1 MDGKLLFEVR
11 KGIKAAAGIET
22 LLVLTVA
29 ALYLAIVPRGVG
41 PDKLMA
47 DAELLRCRLEQGGQ
61 IPFAVGK
68 AVGELKAIVCL
79 HTLHP
84 DAPACIPL
92 CQFFQEIS
100 GGIGEIGRASCRE
113 RV

>member
-1 MDGKLLFEVR
+1 MYSKLLFKVS
-11 KGIKAAAGIET
+11 KGIEAVGRVET
-22 LLVLTVA
+22 FLVFPMA
-29 ALYLAIVPRGVG
+29 ALNLAIVPGRVR
-41 PDKLMA
+41 PDELMA

-84 DAPACIPL
+84 DAPASIPL
-92 CQFFQEIS
+92 YQLF
-100 GGIGEIGRASCRE
+100 
-113 RV
+113 